1 METHILRQEQNHMA
15 TTFDF
20 RIACGS
26 ADLDR
31 ADRLLARAHAEVA
44 RLEEELTEFPIASQ
58 PESPVLKLNRA
69 APLEKIAF
77 TEDGFALLMRSLQ
90 LSKMTGSAFN
100 PLAKSTASATLEK
113 DLAWNAETH
122 EVWKLSPGVHLGF
135 GAIGKGYALDQVRL
149 MLAQEG
155 FEDFLLSGGGSSVFI
170 SGFQAPGHPWS
181 WGWSWRKNEAG
192 ENLGVKMTHE
202 TGQAVA
208 IGVSGT
214 HEKGQHIIGLGGG
227 ATHKPLKSAL
237 IAHTSA
243 TEADALS
250 TGLFVLG
257 WEQGIQAYS
266 QSLSSVGMATI
277 DEAEIPHWNGVFQG
291 LWKNLAQSFMALAG
305 IAVTG
310 LWFASLFVHSCL
322 ADTPAAA
329 GGDLD
334 LSSLDAGSNTFTPY
348 LLERSNYWILLP
360 LFALFVVLVHLK
372 KNKPR
377 ARRNEMNKPTQKINP
392 TIKKIGAPLTTLF
405 LASTCWLVMEQAK
418 AAEIEPM
425 GKAIMAVLGTP
436 KAQKKVVGDT
446 TLFYA
451 KDASGHVTT
460 AAFIQSGVYE
470 PNCGHK
476 WVVGIDGK
484 TGTVTQV
491 RPIEM
496 ACPHAFPTKAASF
509 LDQYKG
515 KGPADAAK
523 LDSEIAT
530 VAKATGSCK
539 LTTEAVKKSIT
550 TYQQVKGTL

>member
-1 METHILRQEQNHMA
+1 METQILRQEQNHMA

-20 RIACGS
+20 RLSCGS

-31 ADRLLARAHAEVA
+31 ADRLLERAHAEVT
-44 RLEEELTEFPIASQ
+44 RLEEELTEFPIPSKAA
-58 PESPVLKLNRA
+58 SPVLQLNSA
-69 APLEKIAF
+69 ATFEKITF
-77 TEDGFALLMRSLQ
+77 TEDAFALLERALQ
-90 LSKMTGSAFN
+90 LSKVTATAFN
-100 PLAKSTASATLEK
+100 PLAKSATPATLAN
-113 DLAWNAETH
+113 DLGWNSETR
-122 EVWKLSPGVHLGF
+122 EVWKLSPGIHLGF

-155 FEDFLLSGGGSSVFI
+155 FQNFLLSGGGSSVFI
-170 SGFQAPGHPWS
+170 SGFQAPGVPWS

-202 TGQAVA
+202 TGQAIA

-214 HEKGQHIIGLGGG
+214 HEKGEHIIGLPGG
-227 ATHKPLKSAL
+227 AQSASLKSAL
-237 IAHTSA
+237 IAHSSA

-257 WEQGIQAYS
+257 WEQGVQAYS
-266 QSLSSVGMATI
+266 QSLSSVGMAVI
-277 DEAEIPHWNGVFQG
+277 DGDEIPHWNGIFQG
-291 LWKNLAQSFMALAG
+291 LWKNLAQSFLSLSA

-310 LWFASLFVHSCL
+310 FWFASLFAHSCI
-322 ADTPAAA
+322 ADDVAA

-348 LLERSNYWILLP
+348 LLERSNYWVLLP
-360 LFALFVVLVHLK
+360 LFALFIVLVHLK

-377 ARRNEMNKPTQKINP
+377 ARRTDMNKPSTNNINQK
-392 TIKKIGAPLTTLF
+392 IKKIGTPLTTLF

-436 KAQKKVVGDT
+436 KAQKKVAGNT
-446 TLFYA
+446 TIFYS
-451 KDASGHVTT
+451 KDASGHVAT

-476 WVVGIDGK
+476 WVVGIDGR

-515 KGPADAAK
+515 KGPADVAK
-523 LDSEIAT
+523 LDSEVAT